1 MNMNKKIRSDWKRMK
16 WRVNRRLKRKYLC
29 EVRESRS
36 VFDQLSV
43 EKSNTNKEC
52 LEKEIE
58 GLKLKLKE
66 GFKNNFEFFFSVFVF
81 KSNL

>member
-52 LEKEIE
+52 LEKEIKCLR
-58 GLKLKLKE
+58 LKLKLLKDAYEKE
-66 GFKNNFEFFFSVFVF
+66 K
-81 KSNL
+81 

>member
-58 GLKLKLKE
+58 GLKLKLK
-66 GFKNNFEFFFSVFVF
+66 GRFQK
-81 KSNL
+81 